1 MKVRIFDTTLRDGEQ
16 SPGVALSPENKLN
29 IAKKLDELGVDAIET
44 GFPVISEGEQKAIKM
59 ITQANLSAELCGL
72 ARTNQQDIDAVVDC
86 GLKYVHTFI
95 ATSDIHLQYKLHLS
109 QDQALEKAIE
119 SVEYAKSLGL
129 QVEFSAEDATRTDRD
144 FLKKIF
150 TAVTKAGADR
160 IDIPDTVG
168 YSTPQYIAEIT
179 KDAIEATKLPISVH
193 CHNDFG
199 LAVANAISGIQAG
212 AQCAHVTINGIGERA
227 GNASL
232 EELVMALQCLKF
244 DQSWETNI
252 KTELLYETSKYVSKL
267 AGMPV
272 QPNKAIIG
280 ENAFGHESGI
290 HTHGVLSNPLTYEP
304 ISPEIVGRNRWLRVG
319 KHAGAHGVDAM
330 LNEYGVQPDKNQL
343 KKILEKVKA
352 IGDQGKRVTDVELLS
367 IANEVMGDSK
377 LKRIVQLTG
386 FSVSTGIGNMPY
398 AFIKLNIDGNEH
410 TATDYGVG
418 PVDAS
423 LNAIQKITDKISEI
437 RIKDYNLASI
447 SGGSSALCEV
457 TVKVEDAMGNNVSSK
472 SIGEDIV
479 ITSVQAVIDG
489 MNRLLLKK
497 LLKQK
502 KA

>member
-119 SVEYAKSLGL
+119 SVEYAKSRGL

-457 TVKVEDAMGNNVSSK
+457 TVKVEDAMGNSVSSK

-489 MNRLLLKK
+489 MNRLMIKK

-502 KA
+502 KT